1 MKKVLYGLSLCTIIS
16 GCSSLQNTA
25 TPSTTMDHLTT
36 AGSLSCKANELC
48 PNVVVEWNKE
58 QKDRLNI
65 DVALNSTYEYYDI
78 TGMTFS
84 VDGKSFNYSPAEK
97 TQQKYINRFIP
108 KRSSNTFIIP
118 SLFLHELRNAKN
130 VELSIETDKGTIKRP
145 VYTPTQQSMLYQNF
159 ARLIASLPST

>member
-1 MKKVLYGLSLCTIIS
+1 
-16 GCSSLQNTA
+16 
-25 TPSTTMDHLTT
+25 MDHLAT

-65 DVALNSTYEYYDI
+65 DVALNSIYEYYDI

-97 TQQKYINRFIP
+97 LNRNI
-108 KRSSNTFIIP
+108 
-118 SLFLHELRNAKN
+118 
-130 VELSIETDKGTIKRP
+130 
-145 VYTPTQQSMLYQNF
+145 
-159 ARLIASLPST
+159 

>member
-1 MKKVLYGLSLCTIIS
+1 MKKVLCCLSLCAIIS
-16 GCSSLQNTA
+16 GCSSLPNT
-25 TPSTTMDHLTT
+25 STTSSSIDHLAT

-48 PNVVVEWNKE
+48 PNVVVEWNKQ

-84 VDGKSFNYSPAEK
+84 VDGKSFSYSPVEK
-97 TQQKYINRFIP
+97 TQQKYINRLIP

-118 SLFLHELRNAKN
+118 SLFLSELRNAKN
-130 VELSIETDKGTIKRP
+130 IELSIETDKGTIKRP
-145 VYTPTQQSMLYQNF
+145 VYTQTQQSMLFQNF
-159 ARLIASLPST
+159 ARLIASLPNT